1 MMITPASAALPSP
14 RVAGSDASSSST
26 SSASSGTSGTSTD
39 PLAQEQTFL
48 QLLVAQVQNQD
59 PMDPTADP
67 TQYVTQ
73 LAQFSSLEQLTQMRA
88 DLDTMVSTT
97 QAAPSAAAA
106 TSTQENH

>member
-1 MMITPASAALPSP
+1 LPRAAGTDGSTP
-14 RVAGSDASSSST
+14 T
-26 SSASSGTSGTSTD
+26 SSITSAD

-48 QLLVAQVQNQD
+48 KLLVAQVQNQD

-88 DLDTMVSTT
+88 DLDTLVSTSQT
-97 QAAPSAAAA
+97 PSAAAA
-106 TSTQENH
+106 TSAQENN